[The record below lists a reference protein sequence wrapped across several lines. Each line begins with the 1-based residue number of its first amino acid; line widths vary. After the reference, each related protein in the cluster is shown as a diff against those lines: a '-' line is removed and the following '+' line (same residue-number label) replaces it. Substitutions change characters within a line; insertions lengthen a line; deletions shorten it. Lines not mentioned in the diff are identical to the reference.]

1 MFKFIRDALSE
12 FEHVVWPTPNETRKY
27 MYYNVATI
35 IVLTMFLM
43 TLGYVIQESL
53 TAARKSIPHDP
64 VVIENSDTV
73 TRSELD
79 EITAALEK
87 KKTQSGAT
95 NTGVTVTVQTGV
107 TAQ

>member
-12 FEHVVWPTPNETRKY
+12 FEHVVWPTPTETRKY

-35 IVLTMFLM
+35 VTLTIFLM

-64 VVIENSDTV
+64 VVIENQDTV
-73 TRSELD
+73 SQSELD
-79 EITAALEK
+79 DITAALEK
-87 KKTQSGAT
+87 KKAQSWSTDTGAT
-95 NTGVTVTVQTGV
+95 ITVSTG
-107 TAQ
+107 AQAQ